1 MKMNPAND
9 AAGLGDIRAALTD
22 DDAPAADIVVVGSGP
37 GGAVAG
43 TDLAE
48 AGREVLMLESGGAET
63 LEPSAP
69 FSADEMT
76 AKYRA
81 GGMTAAIARPAVNYV
96 EGECLGGGS
105 EINSGIYH
113 RPPPEALA
121 RWAGQWKIREFGE
134 KALAEIFAENERDIG
149 VRKAPGPAQ
158 PASRILADGAGALGW
173 SCPEMPKW
181 FRYAADYDPRAPRG
195 ERLGMTRTLLPRF
208 ARAGGKIMA
217 GCEALKL
224 EPAGREWRVLAR
236 RKGKS
241 ETVRIR
247 ARNVFVCAGA
257 IRTPAL
263 LRRSGFRRGVGNSL
277 KLHAY
282 VRVVAEFGRE
292 VNAPGAGIGPHQV
305 DEFIPKI
312 HIGCGVGT
320 AAHMAAALAQAG
332 ADDWLADHHEMWRRR
347 AAYYAGVSVN
357 AGRVRALPF
366 SPGGEAVFAGLAA
379 DDFYLMSDGLRRLC
393 RILLAA
399 GAVRVLPILDGA
411 QAMRSPADLWKLP
424 RPLPPGR
431 ARLSTVHLMGTCPM
445 GEIPAAAADS
455 FGRVNR
461 RGSLRIADA
470 SLFCDS
476 PGVNPQGGV
485 MALARR
491 AARNFLETEK

>member
-1 MKMNPAND
+1 MSDSPD
-9 AAGLGDIRAALTD
+9 LRDLRAALAD
-22 DDAPAADIVVVGSGP
+22 DDPPAADIVVVGSGP
-37 GGAVAG
+37 GGATAAA
-43 TDLAE
+43 TLAE

-63 LEPSAP
+63 LESTAL
-69 FSADEMT
+69 FSAEEMT

-81 GGMTAAIARPAVNYV
+81 GGMTAVIARPVINYA

-121 RWAGQWKIREFGE
+121 RWADEWKVRDFGE
-134 KALAEIFAENERDIG
+134 SALADIFVENERDIG
-149 VRKAPGPAQ
+149 IRKAPGPAQ
-158 PASRILADGAGALGW
+158 PASRILTDGAAALGW
-173 SCPEMPKW
+173 ACPEKPKW
-181 FRYAADYDPRAPRG
+181 FRYAPNYDPRAPKG
-195 ERLGMTRTLLPRF
+195 ERLGMTRTLLPRL

-224 EPAGREWRVLAR
+224 ESAGDGWRVVAR
-236 RKGKS
+236 RKG
-241 ETVRIR
+241 ENRTVQIR

-263 LRRSGFRRGVGNSL
+263 LRRAGFRRGIGDSL

-282 VRVVAEFGRE
+282 ARVVAEFADE

-305 DEFIPKI
+305 DEFVPRI

-320 AAHMAAALAQAG
+320 AAHLAAALAQAG
-332 ADDWLADHHEMWRRR
+332 ADDWLENHHEMWRRR

-366 SPGGEAVFAGLAA
+366 SPDGEAAFARLSA

-393 RILLAA
+393 QILFAA
-399 GAVRVLPILDGA
+399 GAVRVLPILEGA
-411 QAMRSPADLWKLP
+411 QAMRAPADLWKLP

-455 FGRVNR
+455 FGRVDG
-461 RGSLRIADA
+461 RGNLRIADA

-491 AARNFLETEK
+491 VARNFLETGR